1 MATKK
6 TAKTEEP
13 ARRVV
18 LSKDGYRPA
27 ETDLARV
34 TWVSVVV
41 VDGVDG
47 LKHYAW
53 RRDGQRPVINEDD
66 FARNRH
72 SALAGEL
79 PADFADTVGPQ

>member
-6 TAKTEEP
+6 PATKTEPQTETT
-13 ARRVV
+13 
-18 LSKDGYRPA
+18 A
-27 ETDLARV
+27 EES
-34 TWVSVVV
+34 SVVV

-53 RRDGQRPVINEDD
+53 RRDGQRPVINLDD